1 MTKQKF
7 LTAML
12 ATLVVMPLA
21 GQQIAQRT
29 ASDAAK
35 RAMPAALA
43 TAPLL
48 EAEALR
54 KIAMADSLTGDL
66 SRTERAALRRV
77 SERLRHKNRAAAQQ
91 DWSRLIQGMR
101 ERDARLDVAA
111 LSDWVVNR
119 TYVARSPELKPLAD
133 RMKYREQQ
141 RQAAHASKAQ
151 LEKTQA
157 RLEGGVGTR
166 GLMIR
171 SVRLSES
178 YRPGVPAVTTTDP
191 KPATVDSVVDELASI
206 VVLCNKADANAQQ
219 ANIDLQNALQKQQ
232 QTLQTMSNVSK
243 MLHDTAM
250 AVIRKIG

>member
-54 KIAMADSLTGDL
+54 KIAMADSLTGDV

-91 DWSRLIQGMR
+91 DWSRLIRGMR

-133 RMKYREQQ
+133 KMKFREEQ

-157 RLEGGVGTR
+157 RLEEGAGTR

-171 SVRLSES
+171 SVRLTES

-206 VVLCNKADANAQQ
+206 VVLCNKADANAQ
-219 ANIDLQNALQKQQ
+219 
-232 QTLQTMSNVSK
+232 
-243 MLHDTAM
+243 
-250 AVIRKIG
+250 

>member
-54 KIAMADSLTGDL
+54 KIAMADSLTGDV

-91 DWSRLIQGMR
+91 DWSRLIRGMR

-133 RMKYREQQ
+133 KMKFREEQ

-157 RLEGGVGTR
+157 RLEEGAGTR

-171 SVRLSES
+171 SVRLTES

-191 KPATVDSVVDELASI
+191 KPATVDSVVDELVSI
-206 VVLCNKADANAQQ
+206 VVLCNKADANAQ
-219 ANIDLQNALQKQQ
+219 
-232 QTLQTMSNVSK
+232 
-243 MLHDTAM
+243 
-250 AVIRKIG
+250 